1 MGSLLIGLTGCAAT
15 ETISEVPRD
24 LVRAP
29 CDPGA
34 DLMKRPGPPPKIEAG
49 TLMVEAIANDTVFTL
64 ALIRQLEDLQAYI
77 RTYCQNAES

>member
-1 MGSLLIGLTGCAAT
+1 
-15 ETISEVPRD
+15 
-24 LVRAP
+24 
-29 CDPGA
+29 
-34 DLMKRPGPPPKIEAG
+34 MKRPGPPPKIEAG